1 MRDILWLNLCNKNY
15 VANKLPQHIIP
26 TETYKNST
34 TNIPEHKSTRELL
47 ILKREI
53 CRDKVQH
60 KEQKSGIYHF
70 QSSKGCLPLGVN

>member
-1 MRDILWLNLCNKNY
+1 MRDILWLSLCNKNY
-15 VANKLPQHIIP
+15 AANKLPQHIMP
-26 TETYKNST
+26 TGTYKNLT
-34 TNIPEHKSTRELL
+34 TNIPEHESTRGLL

-53 CRDKVQH
+53 CLDKVQH